1 MSDYTQKNI
10 EHFDKRAAT
19 YDASV
24 FKTGLQTKAV
34 NAILSTQDVKWDP
47 NSTVVVDFACG
58 TGSPHNFLKPG
69 VSDTVRAD
77 FGGSRFSCPSRH
89 WVGYQSSD
97 V

>member
-34 NAILSTQDVKWDP
+34 NAILSAQGVNWDP

-58 TGSPHNFLKPG
+58 TGSPHNFPNPA
-69 VSDTVRAD
+69 VSDTIRAD
-77 FGGSRFSCPSRH
+77 FGGSRFSYPSGC